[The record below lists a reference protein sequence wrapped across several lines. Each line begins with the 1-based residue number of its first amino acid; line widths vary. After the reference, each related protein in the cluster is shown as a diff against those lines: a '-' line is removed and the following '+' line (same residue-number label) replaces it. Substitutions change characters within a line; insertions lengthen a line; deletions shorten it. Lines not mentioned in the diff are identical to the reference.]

1 MMIFV
6 TGGARS
12 GKSTFAQQLGENLP
26 GKRLFVATAE
36 AFDGEMEQRIRK
48 HREQRGDRWD
58 TREEPVD
65 IGEILRSVRGVYET
79 VLVDCLTVWMSNL
92 MCRCGDGDEPGVA
105 SDEAVSRIVD
115 DFFLGLEGFQGTVI
129 VVSNEVGMGIVPDNK
144 LARDYRDRLGF
155 LNQRAAREAD
165 EVYLLCSGIP
175 VKIK

>member
-12 GKSTFAQQLGENLP
+12 GKSTFAQRMGENLP

-36 AFDGEMEQRIRK
+36 AFDGEMERRIRK

-58 TREEPVD
+58 TREEPVE
-65 IGEILRSVRGVYET
+65 IGEALMPARDTYGT

-92 MCRCGDGDEPGVA
+92 MHRYEGR
-105 SDEAVSRIVD
+105 DEAVSRAVD
-115 DFFLGLEGFQGTVI
+115 DFFRGLEDFPGTAI

-155 LNQRAAREAD
+155 LNQRAARAAD

>member
-12 GKSTFAQQLGENLP
+12 GKSTFAQNLGETLS

-36 AFDGEMEQRIRK
+36 AFDEEMERRIQRHRK
-48 HREQRGDRWD
+48 QRGDRWD
-58 TREEPVD
+58 TREEPID
-65 IGEILRSVRGVYET
+65 LGEAISSARGEYGT

-92 MCRCGDGDEPGVA
+92 MHRYGGQ
-105 SDEAVSRIVD
+105 DEAASRIID
-115 DFFLGLEGFQGTVI
+115 DLFRGLEGFPGTVI

-155 LNQRAAREAD
+155 LNQRTARAAD

>member
-12 GKSTFAQQLGENLP
+12 GKSTFSQNLGETLP
-26 GKRLFVATAE
+26 GRRLFVATAE
-36 AFDGEMEQRIRK
+36 AFDEEMERRIRK

-65 IGEILRSVRGVYET
+65 IGGTLESARGAYET

-92 MCRCGDGDEPGVA
+92 MHRYEGQ
-105 SDEAVSRIVD
+105 DEAASRIID
-115 DFFLGLEGFQGTVI
+115 DLFRGLEGFPGTAI

-144 LARDYRDRLGF
+144 LARDYRDLLGF
-155 LNQRAAREAD
+155 LNQRAARAAD